1 MRSGLAPQTAGTLTE
16 ADQALKHRMLKQ
28 LEDERLLLLTLQ
40 PFTAKLLMHLNLQP
54 VVDDRLP
61 TAGTDGETL
70 FFNAQFMARRSAEDQ
85 RFILAHEVWHCALGH
100 FRRQLGRD
108 HNRWNR
114 ATDYEINQL
123 LKEMLGH
130 CPEDALYACKF
141 EGQSAESIYQQ
152 LEADPERNQGVPI
165 DEHDIMGAHGQPTN
179 TKLDPDF
186 TPSKPQHAD
195 ADRWRQRL
203 ISTAQQGRS
212 GLGDLPGALQITVNK
227 IRNPT
232 IDWRT
237 HLLRF
242 LQKTTRGGYDWS
254 RPSRRHIHRGLY
266 LPSRQGEAL
275 NIAVGIDA
283 SGSCVDQVPQFLS
296 ELYGILKSFDRVTVR
311 VLTFDTE
318 IRRDEVLTEQ
328 QLCKLT
334 HWQAS
339 AGGGTSF
346 VPVIEALEIEPPRAL
361 VMFSDGCGAFPEK
374 LPTFIVHWISWD
386 RFNEIDDGAKP
397 AEVRRENVN

>member
-1 MRSGLAPQTAGTLTE
+1 MSSAAGLQPTGTLTE

-28 LEDERLLLLTLQ
+28 LEDERLLLLTVQ

-70 FFNAQFMARRSAEDQ
+70 FFNAQFMAGRSAEDQ

-108 HNRWNR
+108 HDRWNR

-123 LKEMLGH
+123 LKEMLRH
-130 CPEDALYACKF
+130 CPEDALYALKF
-141 EGQSAESIYQQ
+141 EGQSAETIYQQ
-152 LEADPERNQGVPI
+152 LESDPGRNQGLPI
-165 DEHDIMGAHGQPTN
+165 DTHDIMGAHAQPAN

-186 TPSKPQHAD
+186 IPRTPKHAD

-203 ISTAQQGRS
+203 ISTAQQSRS
-212 GLGDLPGALQITVNK
+212 GFGDLPGALQIVVNK

-237 HLLRF
+237 RLLRF
-242 LQKTTRGGYDWS
+242 LQRTTQGGHDWS
-254 RPSRRHIHRGLY
+254 RPNRRHIHRGLY

-275 NIAVGIDA
+275 NIAVAIDA
-283 SGSCVDQVPQFLS
+283 SGSCVNQVPQFLS
-296 ELYGILKSFDRVTVR
+296 ELYGILKRFDRVMVR

-318 IRRDEVLTEQ
+318 IRRDDTLTEQ
-328 QLCKLT
+328 DLHQLQD
-334 HWQAS
+334 WEVS

-346 VPVIEALEIEPPRAL
+346 VPVFGALEKEQPRAL
-361 VMFSDGCGAFPEK
+361 VMFSDGIGCGHERIIPFP
-374 LPTFIVHWISWD
+374 LIWI
-386 RFNEIDDGAKP
+386 G
-397 AEVRRENVN
+397 REERNS

>member
-1 MRSGLAPQTAGTLTE
+1 MSSAAALRPTGTLSE
-16 ADQALKHRMLKQ
+16 ADQTLKHRMLKQ
-28 LEDERLLLLTLQ
+28 LEDERLLLLTVQ

-54 VVDDRLP
+54 VVDERLP

-70 FFNAQFMARRSAEDQ
+70 FFNAQFMAGRSAEDQ

-108 HNRWNR
+108 HDRWNR

-123 LKEMLGH
+123 LKEMLRH
-130 CPEDALYACKF
+130 CPGDALYARKF
-141 EGQSAESIYQQ
+141 EGESAETIYQK
-152 LEADPERNQGVPI
+152 LESDRSHNQGAPI
-165 DEHDIMGAHGQPTN
+165 DTHDIMGAHAQPAN
-179 TKLDPDF
+179 TKSDPDF
-186 TPSKPQHAD
+186 TPRTPQHAD

-203 ISTAQQGRS
+203 VSTSQQSRS
-212 GLGDLPGALQITVNK
+212 GFGDLPGALHIVVNK

-242 LQKTTRGGYDWS
+242 LQKTTQGGHDWS
-254 RPSRRHIHRGLY
+254 RPNRRHIHRGLY
-266 LPSRQGEAL
+266 LPSHQGEAL

-318 IRRDEVLTEQ
+318 IRRDETLTEQ
-328 QLCKLT
+328 DLHQLQG
-334 HWQAS
+334 WEVS

-346 VPVIEALEIEPPRAL
+346 LPLFAALEKEPPRAL
-361 VMFSDGCGAFPEK
+361 LMFSDGCGSMPARAPAY
-374 LPTFIVHWISWD
+374 PVSWID
-386 RFNEIDDGAKP
+386 M
-397 AEVRRENVN
+397 V

>member
-1 MRSGLAPQTAGTLTE
+1 MSSAPALQPTGTLTE
-16 ADQALKHRMLKQ
+16 ADQTLKHRMLKQ
-28 LEDERLLLLTLQ
+28 LEDERLLLLTVQ

-70 FFNAQFMARRSAEDQ
+70 FFNAQFMAGRSAEDQ

-108 HNRWNR
+108 HDRWNR

-123 LKEMLGH
+123 LKEMLRH
-130 CPEDALYACKF
+130 CPEDALYARKF
-141 EGQSAESIYQQ
+141 EGQSAETIYQQ
-152 LEADPERNQGVPI
+152 LESDPGRNQGLPI
-165 DEHDIMGAHGQPTN
+165 DTHDIMGAHAQPAN

-186 TPSKPQHAD
+186 TPITPRHAD

-203 ISTAQQGRS
+203 ISTAQQSRS
-212 GLGDLPGALQITVNK
+212 GFGDLPGALQITVNK

-242 LQKTTRGGYDWS
+242 LQKTTQGGYDWS

-283 SGSCVDQVPQFLS
+283 SGSCLKQVPQFLS
-296 ELYGILKSFDRVTVR
+296 ELYGILRSFDRVTVR

-318 IRRDEVLTEQ
+318 IRRDETLTEQ
-328 QLCKLT
+328 DLYQL
-334 HWQAS
+334 QAWTVA
-339 AGGGTSF
+339 AGGGTNF
-346 VPVIEALEIEPPRAL
+346 VPVFAALEKEPPRAL
-361 VMFSDGCGAFPEK
+361 LMFSDGCGSMPARAPAY
-374 LPTFIVHWISWD
+374 PVSWID
-386 RFNEIDDGAKP
+386 M
-397 AEVRRENVN
+397 V

>member
-1 MRSGLAPQTAGTLTE
+1 MSSGAIDITHGTLTE

-28 LEDERLLLLTLQ
+28 CEDERLVLLTVQ
-40 PFTAKLLMHLNLQP
+40 PFTAKLLMNLNLQP

-61 TAGTDGETL
+61 TAATDGETL
-70 FFNAQFMARRSAEDQ
+70 FFNADFMARRTQADQ

-108 HNRWNR
+108 HERWNR
-114 ATDYEINQL
+114 ATDYEINHL

-130 CPEDALYACKF
+130 CPKDALYDWQFA
-141 EGQSAESIYQQ
+141 GQSAETIYNQ
-152 LEADPERNQGVPI
+152 LEADPERNQGQPL
-165 DEHDIMGAHGQPTN
+165 DEHDILGAHATATAGRI
-179 TKLDPDF
+179 DPDF
-186 TPSKPQHAD
+186 APRTPKPSD

-203 ISTAQQGRS
+203 ISTAQQSRS
-212 GLGDLPGALQITVNK
+212 GFGDLPGSLTIKVNK

-242 LQKTTRGGYDWS
+242 LQRTAQGGHDWS
-254 RPSRRHIHRGLY
+254 RPNRRHIHRGLY

-275 NIAVGIDA
+275 DIAVGIDA

-296 ELYGILKSFDRVTVR
+296 ELHGILKSFDRVTVR

-318 IRRDEVLTEQ
+318 IRKDETLTEQ
-328 QLCKLT
+328 DMHRLKN
-334 HWQAS
+334 WQVE
-339 AGGGTSF
+339 AGGGTNF
-346 VPVIEALEIEPPRAL
+346 MPVFATLAKEPPQAL
-361 VMFSDGCGAFPEK
+361 VMFSDGVGGWNQCH
-374 LPTFIVHWISWD
+374 PTFQILWFDTKQEHFS
-386 RFNEIDDGAKP
+386 
-397 AEVRRENVN
+397 